1 MHIIG
6 KLVRDNVPSIIE
18 ERGQRPIHRVVS
30 DAEMPLRLNLKLKE
44 ELDEVVCAMTV
55 EHRTEELA
63 DLLEVIYAYTDY
75 IGVDR
80 EELER
85 VRQAKFDKRGGF
97 SQRVYLV
104 SVEEPLSEEEIK
116 EREEAEIL
124 SRAMAN
130 PKHRGSSMTIQVGDQ
145 TVTAN
150 VEKLKELE

>member
-1 MHIIG
+1 
-6 KLVRDNVPSIIE
+6 
-18 ERGQRPIHRVVS
+18 
-30 DAEMPLRLNLKLKE
+30 MPLRFNLKLKE
-44 ELDEVVCAMTV
+44 ELAEEVFAMSV
-55 EHRTEELA
+55 KQKTEELA

-75 IGVDR
+75 LGVDR

-85 VRQAKFDKRGGF
+85 VRLAKFDKRGGF
-97 SQRVYLV
+97 SQRCYLV

-130 PKHRGSSMTIQVGDQ
+130 PKHRGSLVTLQVGDE

-150 VEKLKELE
+150 IEKLKELE